1 MVREICKDEAFLAQ
15 KAEPATADD
24 LGVAQDLLDTLIA
37 HKDGCVGLAANMIG
51 VNKRIIAFE
60 NGGKYM
66 IMLNPVIIKKL
77 RGGLPVACRHAQ
89 DRTLALHKSSVAE
102 RKVPDSGQ
110 DLHELYRRDNSAR
123 DRPLR
128 GDHNIKQR
136 KTPHLTGE
144 EFLRSCAEI

>member
-66 IMLNPVIIKKL
+66 IMLLSLIHI
-77 RGGLPVACRHAQ
+77 
-89 DRTLALHKSSVAE
+89 
-102 RKVPDSGQ
+102 
-110 DLHELYRRDNSAR
+110 
-123 DRPLR
+123 
-128 GDHNIKQR
+128 
-136 KTPHLTGE
+136 
-144 EFLRSCAEI
+144 